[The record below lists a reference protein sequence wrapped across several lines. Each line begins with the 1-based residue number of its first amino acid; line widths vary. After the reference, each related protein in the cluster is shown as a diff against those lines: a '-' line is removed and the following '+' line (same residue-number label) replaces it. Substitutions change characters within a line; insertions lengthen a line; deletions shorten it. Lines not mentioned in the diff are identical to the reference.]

1 MSDAIAVRPVI
12 VVPVKRLAD
21 AKSRLASE
29 LDPPARNEL
38 VVAMLEDVLTAV
50 RAAYD
55 GPVMVLSP
63 SDEYAEVARPFEA
76 GWERDAGTGYN
87 EAIRHAASTSV
98 AASSGAML
106 VLPGDLPGAQPEDV
120 RQLTGALNRASVV
133 VATAVDGGTAA
144 LGLRPAGVIA
154 PAFGFDSARR
164 HQEAALAAAA
174 PLEVVEAAS
183 LAYDID
189 RLGMLT
195 DAPLAFT
202 PGAATRRFLE
212 RYRALFERLAEG
224 GQR

>member
-1 MSDAIAVRPVI
+1 MSDGVSVRPVI

-63 SDEYAEVARPFEA
+63 SDEYAEVARPFDA

-87 EAIRHAASTSV
+87 EAIRHAASTD
-98 AASSGAML
+98 AATSAGAML
-106 VLPGDLPGAQPEDV
+106 VLPGNLPGARPEDV
-120 RQLTGALNRASVV
+120 TRLLEALRRADVV

-144 LGLRPAGVIA
+144 LGLRP
-154 PAFGFDSARR
+154 P
-164 HQEAALAAAA
+164 
-174 PLEVVEAAS
+174 P
-183 LAYDID
+183 
-189 RLGMLT
+189 
-195 DAPLAFT
+195 
-202 PGAATRRFLE
+202 
-212 RYRALFERLAEG
+212 
-224 GQR
+224 